1 MPITRA
7 ADAQVFEMHGTTFT
21 SLIRPA
27 AGSAELCVWRIEVAP
42 ATTGVAHRVLREET
56 FVLLDGEL
64 TMVIDGEAADLKSGD
79 AAVALA
85 GSTIQLNNSAA
96 APATVLVTA
105 PVGFTGELLDGTV
118 VNPPWVN

>member
-21 SLIRPA
+21 SLVRPTV
-27 AGSAELCVWRIEVAP
+27 GSAELCVWRIEVGP
-42 ATTGVAHRVLREET
+42 ATVGVAHRILREET
-56 FVLLDGEL
+56 FVVLDGEI
-64 TMVIDGEAADLKSGD
+64 TMVIDDEAAELKSGD

-85 GSTIQLNNSAA
+85 GSTIRLGNSAA
-96 APATVLVTA
+96 TPATVLVTA